1 VTDVSAF
8 SDSFTF
14 CDAPFV
20 TMIRS
25 AVVRMLEGSTAG
37 DVGATDAPARARCH
51 GDETTAAPAPASA
64 QRRSTIAADDSPISR
79 NPPPTYPL
87 LDLLSISSM
96 TGTHRHETE
105 QHGSETQAAVPKV
118 VVPSSQKK
126 VRTVRSRSARR

>member
-1 VTDVSAF
+1 
-8 SDSFTF
+8 
-14 CDAPFV
+14 
-20 TMIRS
+20 
-25 AVVRMLEGSTAG
+25 VRPTRQLGLVATATRRLRPRLPLPPNG
-37 DVGATDAPARARCH
+37 GRPSQQ
-51 GDETTAAPAPASA
+51 TTAP
-64 QRRSTIAADDSPISR
+64 SPR